1 MYYKNEI
8 NQLLEKANKKSIV
21 TYLMSLQSL
30 ISRLEDKGIEDDE
43 LNRKF
48 SQFVNAYE
56 IYMEGETNQKR
67 STAMAYSSIVQYVE
81 KEYKLQQRGSIQGM
95 YMAVF
100 IGVGV
105 ALGSALMTT
114 VGIAFIG
121 VGIAI
126 GTGLGVA
133 IGASMEK
140 KAKDEGRLY

>member
-21 TYLMSLQSL
+21 TYLMSVQSL

-48 SQFVNAYE
+48 SEFVSAFENY
-56 IYMEGETNQKR
+56 IEGDNKQKR
-67 STAMAYSSIVQYVE
+67 SAAMAYSGIAQHVE

-95 YMAVF
+95 YMAIF

-114 VGIAFIG
+114 VGTAFMG

-140 KAKDEGRLY
+140 KAEDEGRLY